1 MKIGIHSL
9 LNKQNCKKKYGGIR
23 KIGALTLIIKDII
36 RKAYCYSYQVITM
49 YMSYQAYRHLQIGC
63 VQIKIVVYFVIFSDH
78 KMSYIMTSF
87 SNQNNASA
95 FPLINS
101 KLYFVTEL
109 VIGQSAALMQVM
121 ECTKMCKIIMLFNL
135 FCHCLG

>member
-1 MKIGIHSL
+1 
-9 LNKQNCKKKYGGIR
+9 
-23 KIGALTLIIKDII
+23 
-36 RKAYCYSYQVITM
+36 M
-49 YMSYQAYRHLQIGC
+49 YMSYQAYRHLQIGY
-63 VQIKIVVYFVIFSDH
+63 VQIKIVIYFVIFSDH

-109 VIGQSAALMQVM
+109 VIGQSAALM
-121 ECTKMCKIIMLFNL
+121 
-135 FCHCLG
+135 